1 MSLHA
6 WLLFAAATTLLSLTP
21 GPNGLLALTHG
32 GLFGARRTVATA
44 LGGVTGFAALMGVS
58 LSGLGALL
66 AASEAAF
73 GFLRWAGALYLVWL
87 GVRTWRAPPA
97 TFGAADGTAGG
108 AAGAWRGPRSLFGEG
123 LLVALSNP
131 KAILFFVAFLPP
143 FVDPARSLAG
153 QFALMVATLA
163 TIEFAVEIALAAGSE
178 RIRPWL
184 ARDGNLRGFQ
194 RLTGALFV
202 GAGAALLALGR

>member
-1 MSLHA
+1 MSLRT

-32 GLFGARRTVATA
+32 GLFGARRTIATA
-44 LGGVTGFAALMGVS
+44 LGGVSGFAILMAAS

-66 AASEAAF
+66 AASEASF
-73 GFLRWAGALYLVWL
+73 GVLRWAGALYLVWL

-97 TFGAADGTAGG
+97 ALGAVPG

-143 FVDPARSLAG
+143 FIDPARSLAG
-153 QFALMVATLA
+153 QFALMVVTLA

-184 ARDGNLRGFQ
+184 SRGGNLRGFQ
-194 RLTGALFV
+194 RVTGALFV
-202 GAGAALLALGR
+202 GAGAALLALHR